1 MNSSVKLSGSLADK
15 SKIRIE
21 RKHMKKKAGVTRPIQ
36 MSRSDKEIALDTAI
50 ELAEGRLH
58 LIKMRDIEERDGV
71 EEAKLKM
78 TLKVLHNAWK
88 AHKEDRIEAILDDG
102 INKINTRL
110 LTMEEEILKELER
123 TK

>member
-1 MNSSVKLSGSLADK
+1 
-15 SKIRIE
+15 
-21 RKHMKKKAGVTRPIQ
+21 

-50 ELAEGRLH
+50 ELTENRLR
-58 LIKMRDIEERDGV
+58 LIENRDVVERDGI
-71 EEAKLKM
+71 EEARLKM

>member
-1 MNSSVKLSGSLADK
+1 MKLTV
-15 SKIRIE
+15 E
-21 RKHMKKKAGVTRPIQ
+21 KKRTEKKGNK

-50 ELAEGRLH
+50 ELTESRLR
-58 LIKMRDIEERDGV
+58 LIENRDVVERDGI
-71 EEAKLKM
+71 EEARLKM

>member
-1 MNSSVKLSGSLADK
+1 
-15 SKIRIE
+15 
-21 RKHMKKKAGVTRPIQ
+21 

-50 ELAEGRLH
+50 ELTENRLR
-58 LIKMRDIEERDGV
+58 LIEIRDIVERDGI
-71 EEAKLKM
+71 EEARLKM

>member
-1 MNSSVKLSGSLADK
+1 
-15 SKIRIE
+15 
-21 RKHMKKKAGVTRPIQ
+21 

-50 ELAEGRLH
+50 ELTENRLR
-58 LIKMRDIEERDGV
+58 LIEIRDVVERDGI
-71 EEAKLKM
+71 EEARLKM

>member
-1 MNSSVKLSGSLADK
+1 
-15 SKIRIE
+15 
-21 RKHMKKKAGVTRPIQ
+21 
-36 MSRSDKEIALDTAI
+36 MSRSEKEIALDTAI

-88 AHKEDRIEAILDDG
+88 AHKEDRIASILDDG
-102 INKINTRL
+102 VNKIWTRL
-110 LTMEEEILKELER
+110 LTMEEEILKELGE